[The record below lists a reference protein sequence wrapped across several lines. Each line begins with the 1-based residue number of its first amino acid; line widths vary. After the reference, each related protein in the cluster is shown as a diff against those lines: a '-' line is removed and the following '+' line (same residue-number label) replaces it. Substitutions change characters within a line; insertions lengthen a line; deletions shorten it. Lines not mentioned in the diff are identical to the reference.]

1 MEFTEMQ
8 AQEAARS
15 AGIDLEKERFD
26 LKALTAGM
34 NAELEHGTASPDTN
48 ITNDDPVMTAK
59 LAAAHLRVSPFYYA
73 SGRGLKAWEASL
85 RRGVKVKSSKTEHKT
100 LSFRTEEYDEESGIF
115 SGYAAVYGNIDSG
128 GDIIEPGAFTKT
140 IAEGWE
146 RVKILALHNDCWL
159 PIGRPLELRE
169 DSNGLFI
176 KAKISDTSMGRDIKV
191 LLKDGVLTELSIG
204 YDPIVFDYDEN
215 GIRHLREVK
224 LWEVSVVTWAMNPE
238 ATITDYK
245 QATDAASFYAQRKYD
260 DADMAREFKAL
271 SATNPAAGG
280 YLIPEI
286 YLDQIIE
293 LLYSKTVI
301 FELGAQKVP
310 MANGNLNIPKM
321 TGGARATW
329 GGEARKIAKT
339 QPTYGNIRLS
349 AKRLEAIVPQTRE
362 LLMSTNYSADQ
373 LFANDLTRRMELGLD
388 FGAMFGKGGEFQPLG
403 VFTDKEVEHVDAKTL
418 SNDDLADS
426 NGKITA
432 DFPVFVRSKV
442 LAKNVD
448 DNKLGW
454 AFNSVLE
461 GYLMN
466 LKTTTGAYIY
476 RDEMNTGKLLGFPYR
491 VSNQITTDTSGLT
504 ELAFGNWA
512 DLLVGEQ
519 MGLETY
525 TTLDGSWVDEEGNQH
540 NAFEENLAATR
551 ALMYVDIAARHK
563 ESFLHV
569 TNIKAV

>member
-1 MEFTEMQ
+1 MAINTKTQRKSVKMEADELTEKIKACVKEALDEQ
-8 AQEAARS
+8 AEAKAEGEGEGGDAAVEAAPADIS
-15 AGIDLEKERFD
+15 ALIEQAMDVVAEKRKSRKEAGEELGDVTADEVMEAVGEIIDATQDETKESDGVEDEEMKEDEGVATDEAKRRKSFTY
-26 LKALTAGM
+26 KHQTKSARKSA
-34 NAELEHGTASPDTN
+34 ASP
-48 ITNDDPVMTAK
+48 V
-59 LAAAHLRVSPFYYA
+59 
-73 SGRGLKAWEASL
+73 
-85 RRGVKVKSSKTEHKT
+85 
-100 LSFRTEEYDEESGIF
+100 
-115 SGYAAVYGNIDSG
+115 
-128 GDIIEPGAFTKT
+128 
-140 IAEGWE
+140 
-146 RVKILALHNDCWL
+146 
-159 PIGRPLELRE
+159 
-169 DSNGLFI
+169 
-176 KAKISDTSMGRDIKV
+176 
-191 LLKDGVLTELSIG
+191 
-204 YDPIVFDYDEN
+204 
-215 GIRHLREVK
+215 
-224 LWEVSVVTWAMNPE
+224 
-238 ATITDYK
+238 
-245 QATDAASFYAQRKYD
+245 QRKYSNIYMSRGSAAPASKKSIPPAVQLARAIKCLDVFGKHDPDAAAFYASKKYD
-260 DADMAREFKAL
+260 DGDMAREFKAL

-403 VFTDKEVEHVDAKTL
+403 VFTDKEVEHVDAKTVG
-418 SNDDLADS
+418 NTDLADT

-448 DNKLGW
+448 DQKLGW

-476 RDEMNTGKLLGFPYR
+476 REEMNTGKLLGFPYR
-491 VSNQITTDTSGLT
+491 VSNQITTDSTGLT

-525 TTLDGSWVDEEGNQH
+525 TTLDGSWVDEDGNQH

-569 TNIKAV
+569 KNIKAF

>member
-1 MEFTEMQ
+1 MAINTKTQRKSVKMEADELTEKIKACVKEALDEQ
-8 AQEAARS
+8 AEAKAEGEGEGGDAAVEAAPADIS
-15 AGIDLEKERFD
+15 ALIEQAMDVVAEKRKSRKEAGEEPGDVTADEVMEAVGEIIDATQDETKESDGVEDEEMKEDEGVATDEAKRRKSFTY
-26 LKALTAGM
+26 KHQTKSARKSA
-34 NAELEHGTASPDTN
+34 ASP
-48 ITNDDPVMTAK
+48 V
-59 LAAAHLRVSPFYYA
+59 
-73 SGRGLKAWEASL
+73 
-85 RRGVKVKSSKTEHKT
+85 
-100 LSFRTEEYDEESGIF
+100 
-115 SGYAAVYGNIDSG
+115 
-128 GDIIEPGAFTKT
+128 
-140 IAEGWE
+140 
-146 RVKILALHNDCWL
+146 
-159 PIGRPLELRE
+159 
-169 DSNGLFI
+169 
-176 KAKISDTSMGRDIKV
+176 
-191 LLKDGVLTELSIG
+191 
-204 YDPIVFDYDEN
+204 
-215 GIRHLREVK
+215 
-224 LWEVSVVTWAMNPE
+224 
-238 ATITDYK
+238 
-245 QATDAASFYAQRKYD
+245 QRKYSNIYMSRSSAAPASKKSIPPAVQLARAIKCLDVFGKHDPDAAAFYASKKYD
-260 DADMAREFKAL
+260 DGDMAREFKAL

-403 VFTDKEVEHVDAKTL
+403 VFTDKEVEHVDAKTVG
-418 SNDDLADS
+418 NTDLADT

-448 DNKLGW
+448 DQKLGW

-476 RDEMNTGKLLGFPYR
+476 REEMNTGKLLGFPYR
-491 VSNQITTDTSGLT
+491 VSNQITTDSTGLT

-525 TTLDGSWVDEEGNQH
+525 TTLDGSWVDEDGNQH

-569 TNIKAV
+569 KNIKAF

>member
-1 MEFTEMQ
+1 MAINTKTQRKSVKMEADELTEKIKACVKEALDEQ
-8 AQEAARS
+8 AEAKAEGEGEGGDPAVEAAPADIS
-15 AGIDLEKERFD
+15 ALIEQAMDVVAEKRKSRKEAGEELGDITADEVMEAVGEIIDATQDETKESDGVEDEEMKEDEGVATDEAKRRKSFTY
-26 LKALTAGM
+26 KHQTKSARKSA
-34 NAELEHGTASPDTN
+34 ASP
-48 ITNDDPVMTAK
+48 V
-59 LAAAHLRVSPFYYA
+59 
-73 SGRGLKAWEASL
+73 
-85 RRGVKVKSSKTEHKT
+85 
-100 LSFRTEEYDEESGIF
+100 
-115 SGYAAVYGNIDSG
+115 
-128 GDIIEPGAFTKT
+128 
-140 IAEGWE
+140 
-146 RVKILALHNDCWL
+146 
-159 PIGRPLELRE
+159 
-169 DSNGLFI
+169 
-176 KAKISDTSMGRDIKV
+176 
-191 LLKDGVLTELSIG
+191 
-204 YDPIVFDYDEN
+204 
-215 GIRHLREVK
+215 
-224 LWEVSVVTWAMNPE
+224 
-238 ATITDYK
+238 
-245 QATDAASFYAQRKYD
+245 QRKYSNIYMSRGSAAPASKKSIPPAVQLARAIKCLDVFGKHDPDAAAFYASKKYD
-260 DADMAREFKAL
+260 DGDMAREFKAL

-403 VFTDKEVEHVDAKTL
+403 VFTDKEVEHVDAKTVG
-418 SNDDLADS
+418 NTDLADT

-448 DNKLGW
+448 DQKLGW

-476 RDEMNTGKLLGFPYR
+476 REEMNTGKLLGFPYR
-491 VSNQITTDTSGLT
+491 VSNQITTDSTGLT

-525 TTLDGSWVDEEGNQH
+525 TTLDGSWVDEDGNQH

-569 TNIKAV
+569 KNIKAF

>member
-1 MEFTEMQ
+1 MAINTKTQRKSVKMEADELTEKIKACVKEALDEQ
-8 AQEAARS
+8 AEAKAEGEGEGGDPAVEAAPADIS
-15 AGIDLEKERFD
+15 ALIEQAMDVVAEKRKSRKEAGEELGDVTADEVMEAVGEIIDATQDETKESDGVEDEEMKEDEGVTEEAKRRKSFTY
-26 LKALTAGM
+26 KHQTKSARKSA
-34 NAELEHGTASPDTN
+34 ASP
-48 ITNDDPVMTAK
+48 V
-59 LAAAHLRVSPFYYA
+59 
-73 SGRGLKAWEASL
+73 
-85 RRGVKVKSSKTEHKT
+85 
-100 LSFRTEEYDEESGIF
+100 
-115 SGYAAVYGNIDSG
+115 
-128 GDIIEPGAFTKT
+128 
-140 IAEGWE
+140 
-146 RVKILALHNDCWL
+146 
-159 PIGRPLELRE
+159 
-169 DSNGLFI
+169 
-176 KAKISDTSMGRDIKV
+176 
-191 LLKDGVLTELSIG
+191 
-204 YDPIVFDYDEN
+204 
-215 GIRHLREVK
+215 
-224 LWEVSVVTWAMNPE
+224 
-238 ATITDYK
+238 
-245 QATDAASFYAQRKYD
+245 QRKYSNIYMSRGSVSPASKKSIPPAVQLARAIKCLDVFGKHDPDAAAFYASKKYD
-260 DADMAREFKAL
+260 DGDMAREFKAL

-403 VFTDKEVEHVDAKTL
+403 VFADKEVEHVDAKTVG
-418 SNDDLADS
+418 NTDLADT

-448 DNKLGW
+448 DQKLGW

-476 RDEMNTGKLLGFPYR
+476 REEMNTGKLLGFPYR
-491 VSNQITTDTSGLT
+491 VSNQITTDSTGLT

-525 TTLDGSWVDEEGNQH
+525 TTLDGSWVDEDGNQH

-569 TNIKAV
+569 KNIKAF

>member
-1 MEFTEMQ
+1 VLNDAGSSRGYLWTDCGAFVHVDGDYNALGTQNKGWVGNGAVVFKAPVPDWYKWDNMGRMVGSNAFYIAFSTKK
-8 AQEAARS
+8 AR
-15 AGIDLEKERFD
+15 
-26 LKALTAGM
+26 
-34 NAELEHGTASPDTN
+34 GTALQ
-48 ITNDDPVMTAK
+48 
-59 LAAAHLRVSPFYYA
+59 LAFEWGAGNQDGNFS
-73 SGRGLKAWEASL
+73 W
-85 RRGVKVKSSKTEHKT
+85 
-100 LSFRTEEYDEESGIF
+100 SF
-115 SGYAAVYGNIDSG
+115 
-128 GDIIEPGAFTKT
+128 
-140 IAEGWE
+140 
-146 RVKILALHNDCWL
+146 
-159 PIGRPLELRE
+159 PLEW
-169 DSNGLFI
+169 
-176 KAKISDTSMGRDIKV
+176 KA
-191 LLKDGVLTELSIG
+191 E
-204 YDPIVFDYDEN
+204 
-215 GIRHLREVK
+215 
-224 LWEVSVVTWAMNPE
+224 
-238 ATITDYK
+238 
-245 QATDAASFYAQRKYD
+245 YAVD
-260 DADMAREFKAL
+260 
-271 SATNPAAGG
+271 
-280 YLIPEI
+280 
-286 YLDQIIE
+286 
-293 LLYSKTVI
+293 
-301 FELGAQKVP
+301 
-310 MANGNLNIPKM
+310 
-321 TGGARATW
+321 
-329 GGEARKIAKT
+329 
-339 QPTYGNIRLS
+339 
-349 AKRLEAIVPQTRE
+349 
-362 LLMSTNYSADQ
+362 
-373 LFANDLTRRMELGLD
+373 
-388 FGAMFGKGGEFQPLG
+388 GGEFQPLG

-569 TNIKAV
+569 KNIKAF

>member
-1 MEFTEMQ
+1 MEAVGEIIDATQDETKESDGVEDEEMKEDEGV
-8 AQEAARS
+8 ATDEAKRRKAATFKHQTKSGRKS
-15 AGIDLEKERFD
+15 A
-26 LKALTAGM
+26 
-34 NAELEHGTASPDTN
+34 ASPVQRKYSN
-48 ITNDDPVMTAK
+48 IYMSRGGS
-59 LAAAHLRVSPFYYA
+59 AAASA
-73 SGRGLKAWEASL
+73 K
-85 RRGVKVKSSKTEHKT
+85 KSVPP
-100 LSFRTEEYDEESGIF
+100 
-115 SGYAAVYGNIDSG
+115 AVQ
-128 GDIIEPGAFTKT
+128 
-140 IAEGWE
+140 
-146 RVKILALHNDCWL
+146 LA
-159 PIGRPLELRE
+159 RA
-169 DSNGLFI
+169 I
-176 KAKISDTSMGRDIKV
+176 KCLDVFGKH
-191 LLKDGVLTELSIG
+191 
-204 YDPIVFDYDEN
+204 DP
-215 GIRHLREVK
+215 
-224 LWEVSVVTWAMNPE
+224 
-238 ATITDYK
+238 
-245 QATDAASFYAQRKYD
+245 DAAAFYAQRKYD
-260 DADMAREFKAL
+260 DGDMAREFKAL

-403 VFTDKEVEHVDAKTL
+403 VFTDKEVEHVDAKTVG
-418 SNDDLADS
+418 NTDLADT

-432 DFPVFVRSKV
+432 DFPVYVRSKV

-448 DNKLGW
+448 DQKLGW

-476 RDEMNTGKLLGFPYR
+476 REEMNTGKLLGFPYR
-491 VSNQITTDTSGLT
+491 VSNQI
-504 ELAFGNWA
+504 
-512 DLLVGEQ
+512 
-519 MGLETY
+519 
-525 TTLDGSWVDEEGNQH
+525 
-540 NAFEENLAATR
+540 R
-551 ALMYVDIAARHK
+551 
-563 ESFLHV
+563 
-569 TNIKAV
+569 

>member
-1 MEFTEMQ
+1 MSVVAEKRKSRKEAGEELGDVTAEEVMEAVGELLDATGGE
-8 AQEAARS
+8 AKEDDGIEEEVKEDEEVTDEAKGRKAAARKHQTKS
-15 AGIDLEKERFD
+15 ARKS
-26 LKALTAGM
+26 A
-34 NAELEHGTASPDTN
+34 ASPVQRKYSAIYMSRT
-48 ITNDDPVMTAK
+48 TPTSTAK
-59 LAAAHLRVSPFYYA
+59 KSIQLARA
-73 SGRGLKAWEASL
+73 
-85 RRGVKVKSSKTEHKT
+85 
-100 LSFRTEEYDEESGIF
+100 
-115 SGYAAVYGNIDSG
+115 
-128 GDIIEPGAFTKT
+128 
-140 IAEGWE
+140 
-146 RVKILALHNDCWL
+146 
-159 PIGRPLELRE
+159 
-169 DSNGLFI
+169 I
-176 KAKISDTSMGRDIKV
+176 KCLDVFGKH
-191 LLKDGVLTELSIG
+191 
-204 YDPIVFDYDEN
+204 DP
-215 GIRHLREVK
+215 
-224 LWEVSVVTWAMNPE
+224 
-238 ATITDYK
+238 
-245 QATDAASFYAQRKYD
+245 DAASFYAQRKYD

-280 YLIPEI
+280 YPIPEI

-403 VFTDKEVEHVDAKTL
+403 VFTDKEVEHVDAKAL

-432 DFPVFVRSKV
+432 DFPVYVRSKV

-448 DNKLGW
+448 DSKLGW

-476 RDEMNTGKLLGFPYR
+476 RDEMNSGKLAGFPYR
-491 VSNQITTDTSGLT
+491 VSNQITTDSTGLT

-525 TTLDGSWVDEEGNQH
+525 TTLDGSWVDEEGTQH

-569 TNIKAV
+569 KNIKAF

>member
-1 MEFTEMQ
+1 MAIPKKGTTPAGRKSVKMEADELTEKIKACVKEALDEQ
-8 AQEAARS
+8 AEAKAEGEEGAETATAEVNPADISGLIEEAMSVVAEKRKSRKDAGEELGDVTAEEVMEAVGELLDATGGEAKEDDGIEEEVKEDEEVTDEAKGRKAATYKHQTKSARKS
-15 AGIDLEKERFD
+15 A
-26 LKALTAGM
+26 
-34 NAELEHGTASPDTN
+34 ASPVQRKYSSIYMSRT
-48 ITNDDPVMTAK
+48 TPTSTAK
-59 LAAAHLRVSPFYYA
+59 KSVPPAVQLARA
-73 SGRGLKAWEASL
+73 
-85 RRGVKVKSSKTEHKT
+85 
-100 LSFRTEEYDEESGIF
+100 
-115 SGYAAVYGNIDSG
+115 
-128 GDIIEPGAFTKT
+128 
-140 IAEGWE
+140 
-146 RVKILALHNDCWL
+146 
-159 PIGRPLELRE
+159 
-169 DSNGLFI
+169 I
-176 KAKISDTSMGRDIKV
+176 KCLDVFGKH
-191 LLKDGVLTELSIG
+191 
-204 YDPIVFDYDEN
+204 DP
-215 GIRHLREVK
+215 
-224 LWEVSVVTWAMNPE
+224 
-238 ATITDYK
+238 
-245 QATDAASFYAQRKYD
+245 DAASFYAQRKYD

-403 VFTDKEVEHVDAKTL
+403 VFADKEVEHVDAKTL
-418 SNDDLADS
+418 GNTDLSSAE
-426 NGKITA
+426 GAITA
-432 DFPVFVRSKV
+432 DFPVYIRSKV

-466 LKTTTGAYIY
+466 MKTTTGAYIY
-476 RDEMNTGKLLGFPYR
+476 RDEMNSGKLLGFPYR
-491 VSNQITTDTSGLT
+491 VSNQITTDGTGLT

-525 TTLDGSWVDEEGNQH
+525 TTLDGSWTDEDGVQH

-563 ESFLHV
+563 ESFIHV
-569 TNIKAV
+569 KNIKAF

>member
-1 MEFTEMQ
+1 MAINTKTQRKSVKMEADELTEKIKACVKEALDEQ
-8 AQEAARS
+8 AEAKAEGEGEGGDPAVEAAPADIFALIEQAMDVVAEKRKSRKEAGEELGDVTADEVMEAVGEIIDATQDETKESDGVEDEEMKEDEGVTEEAKRRKSFTYKHQTKS
-15 AGIDLEKERFD
+15 ARKS
-26 LKALTAGM
+26 A
-34 NAELEHGTASPDTN
+34 ASPVQRKYSSIYMSRT
-48 ITNDDPVMTAK
+48 TPTSTAK
-59 LAAAHLRVSPFYYA
+59 KSVPPAIQLARA
-73 SGRGLKAWEASL
+73 
-85 RRGVKVKSSKTEHKT
+85 
-100 LSFRTEEYDEESGIF
+100 
-115 SGYAAVYGNIDSG
+115 
-128 GDIIEPGAFTKT
+128 
-140 IAEGWE
+140 
-146 RVKILALHNDCWL
+146 
-159 PIGRPLELRE
+159 
-169 DSNGLFI
+169 I
-176 KAKISDTSMGRDIKV
+176 KCLDVFGKH
-191 LLKDGVLTELSIG
+191 
-204 YDPIVFDYDEN
+204 DP
-215 GIRHLREVK
+215 
-224 LWEVSVVTWAMNPE
+224 
-238 ATITDYK
+238 
-245 QATDAASFYAQRKYD
+245 DAASFYAQRKYD

-403 VFTDKEVEHVDAKTL
+403 VFTDKEVEHVDAKAL
-418 SNDDLADS
+418 SNEDLADS

-476 RDEMNTGKLLGFPYR
+476 REEMNTGKLLGFPYR
-491 VSNQITTDTSGLT
+491 VSNQITTDSIGLT

-525 TTLDGSWVDEEGNQH
+525 TTLDGSWVDEDGNQH

-569 TNIKAV
+569 KNIKAF

>member
-1 MEFTEMQ
+1 MAINTKTQRKSVKMEADELTEKIKACVKEALDEQ
-8 AQEAARS
+8 AEAKAEGEGEGGDPAVEAAPADIS
-15 AGIDLEKERFD
+15 ALIEQAMDVVAEKQKSRKEAGEELGDVTADEVMEAVGEIIDATQDETKESDGVEDEEMKEDEGVATDEAKRRKSFTY
-26 LKALTAGM
+26 KHQTKSARKSA
-34 NAELEHGTASPDTN
+34 ASP
-48 ITNDDPVMTAK
+48 V
-59 LAAAHLRVSPFYYA
+59 
-73 SGRGLKAWEASL
+73 
-85 RRGVKVKSSKTEHKT
+85 
-100 LSFRTEEYDEESGIF
+100 
-115 SGYAAVYGNIDSG
+115 
-128 GDIIEPGAFTKT
+128 
-140 IAEGWE
+140 
-146 RVKILALHNDCWL
+146 
-159 PIGRPLELRE
+159 
-169 DSNGLFI
+169 
-176 KAKISDTSMGRDIKV
+176 
-191 LLKDGVLTELSIG
+191 
-204 YDPIVFDYDEN
+204 
-215 GIRHLREVK
+215 
-224 LWEVSVVTWAMNPE
+224 
-238 ATITDYK
+238 
-245 QATDAASFYAQRKYD
+245 QRKYSNIYMSRGSAAPASKKSIPPAVQLARAIKCLDVFGKHDPDAAAFYASKKYD
-260 DADMAREFKAL
+260 DGDMAREFKAL

-403 VFTDKEVEHVDAKTL
+403 VFTDKEVEHVDAKTVG
-418 SNDDLADS
+418 NTDLADT

-448 DNKLGW
+448 DQKLGW

-476 RDEMNTGKLLGFPYR
+476 REEMNTGKLLGFPYR
-491 VSNQITTDTSGLT
+491 VSNQITTDSTGLT

-525 TTLDGSWVDEEGNQH
+525 TTLDGSWVDEDGNQH

-569 TNIKAV
+569 KNIKAF